1 MISNASFIL
10 RCLVAMIALHACWMD
25 LCSAAE
31 TPIPSASD
39 KFQQSLTTALDKAGA
54 SPSMTISGVDGWLF
68 LDKELRHLCAPR
80 FWSEIPAVTADSNDP
95 LPAILDFKEQLDKA
109 GIELLLVPVPT
120 KAAIYP
126 DKLMSG
132 NPAPP
137 DVPADL
143 VKNDRDFYKLLE
155 SRGIKVLDL
164 TETFL
169 NARNA
174 GSPDLYCKTD
184 THWAPPGIQ
193 LASKTIAERF
203 KDAPWVI
210 TQPKVKTQA
219 LDVPLEIHGD
229 LASSLV
235 PPLKE
240 TEPLTSC
247 FIGLAASSGRAPL
260 PNAKDS
266 PIILL
271 GDSHN
276 LVFHSGG
283 DMHAVGS
290 GLSDQLS
297 HELGFPLDVVAVMG
311 SGATS
316 ARRNLARRKAT
327 LTGRRLLIWCF
338 TSREFTQGQG
348 WAKVPLIKEPTS
360 EKPLMR

>member
-1 MISNASFIL
+1 
-10 RCLVAMIALHACWMD
+10 
-25 LCSAAE
+25 
-31 TPIPSASD
+31 
-39 KFQQSLTTALDKAGA
+39 
-54 SPSMTISGVDGWLF
+54 MTISGVDGWLF

-80 FWSEIPAVTADSNDP
+80 FWNEIPAVEADSNDP

-132 NPAPP
+132 NPTPP
-137 DVPADL
+137 EVPADL

-203 KDAPWVI
+203 KDASWVK
-210 TQPKVKTQA
+210 TQPNVKTQA
-219 LDVPLEIHGD
+219 VDVPLKIHGD
-229 LASSLV
+229 LASALV
-235 PPLKE
+235 PPQTE
-240 TEPLTSC
+240 TEPLISR
-247 FIGLAASSGRAPL
+247 FIGLASSGGRAPL

-348 WAKVPLIKEPTS
+348 WAKVPVIKEPTPATS
-360 EKPLMR
+360 LVK

>member
-10 RCLVAMIALHACWMD
+10 RCLATIMFLHAGWLE
-25 LCSAAE
+25 LCSAADS
-31 TPIPSASD
+31 PIPDVSD
-39 KFQQSLTTALDKAGA
+39 QFQQSLKTAMDKAEA

-80 FWSEIPAVTADSNDP
+80 FWSEIPAVEADSNDP

-109 GIELLLVPVPT
+109 GIDLLLVPVPT

-132 NPAPP
+132 NPTPP
-137 DVPADL
+137 EVPADL

-155 SRGIKVLDL
+155 CRGVKVLDL
-164 TETFL
+164 TEAFL

-193 LASKTIAERF
+193 LAAKTIAERF
-203 KDAPWVI
+203 RDAPWVQ

-219 LDVPLEIHGD
+219 MDVPLEIHGD
-229 LASSLV
+229 LASSLI
-235 PPLKE
+235 PPQTE
-240 TEPLTSC
+240 TEPLISR
-247 FIGLAASSGRAPL
+247 FIGLASSGGREPL
-260 PNAKDS
+260 LNAKDS

-316 ARRNLARRKAT
+316 ARRNLARRKAA

-348 WAKVPLIKEPTS
+348 WAKVPLIKEPMS
-360 EKPLMR
+360 ARPLSK

>member
-1 MISNASFIL
+1 MML
-10 RCLVAMIALHACWMD
+10 LHAGWLE
-25 LCSAAE
+25 LCSAADS
-31 TPIPSASD
+31 PIPSVSD
-39 KFQQSLTTALDKAGA
+39 QFQQSLKTAMDKAKA
-54 SPSMTISGVDGWLF
+54 SPSMIISGVDGWLF
-68 LDKELRHLCAPR
+68 LDKELRHLSAPR
-80 FWSEIPAVTADSNDP
+80 FWSEIPAVEADSNDP
-95 LPAILDFKEQLDKA
+95 LPAILDFKEQLDKV
-109 GIELLLVPVPT
+109 GIDLLLVPVPT

-126 DKLMSG
+126 DKLISG
-132 NPAPP
+132 YPTPP
-137 DVPADL
+137 EVPADL

-155 SRGIKVLDL
+155 SRGVKVLDL
-164 TETFL
+164 TEAFL
-169 NARNA
+169 NARNV

-193 LASKTIAERF
+193 LAAKTIAERF
-203 KDAPWVI
+203 KDAPWVK

-219 LDVPLEIHGD
+219 VDVPLKIHGD
-229 LASSLV
+229 LASALL
-235 PPLKE
+235 PPQTE
-240 TEPLTSC
+240 TEPLISS
-247 FIGLAASSGRAPL
+247 FIGLASSGGRDPL

-316 ARRNLARRKAT
+316 ARRNLARRKAS

-360 EKPLMR
+360 ARPLLK

>member
-1 MISNASFIL
+1 MML
-10 RCLVAMIALHACWMD
+10 LHAGW
-25 LCSAAE
+25 LEICSAADS
-31 TPIPSASD
+31 PIPSVSD
-39 KFQQSLTTALDKAGA
+39 QFQQSLKTAMDKAKA
-54 SPSMTISGVDGWLF
+54 SPSMIISGVDGWLF
-68 LDKELRHLCAPR
+68 LDKELRHLSAPR
-80 FWSEIPAVTADSNDP
+80 FWSEIPAVEADSNDP
-95 LPAILDFKEQLDKA
+95 LPAILDFKEQLDKV
-109 GIELLLVPVPT
+109 GIDLLLVPVPT

-126 DKLMSG
+126 DKLISG
-132 NPAPP
+132 YPTPP
-137 DVPADL
+137 EVPADL

-155 SRGIKVLDL
+155 SRGVKVLDL
-164 TETFL
+164 TEAFL
-169 NARNA
+169 NARNV

-184 THWAPPGIQ
+184 THWAPQGIQ
-193 LASKTIAERF
+193 LAAKTIAERF
-203 KDAPWVI
+203 KDAPWVK

-219 LDVPLEIHGD
+219 VDVPLNIHGD
-229 LASSLV
+229 LASALL
-235 PPLKE
+235 PPQTE
-240 TEPLTSC
+240 TEPLISS
-247 FIGLAASSGRAPL
+247 FIGLASSGGRDPL

-283 DMHAVGS
+283 DMHAMGS

-316 ARRNLARRKAT
+316 ARRNLARRKAS

-360 EKPLMR
+360 ARPLSK

>member
-10 RCLVAMIALHACWMD
+10 RCLAAIMFLHAGWLE
-25 LCSAAE
+25 LCSAADS
-31 TPIPSASD
+31 PIPAVSD
-39 KFQQSLTTALDKAGA
+39 QFQQSLKTAMDKAEA

-80 FWSEIPAVTADSNDP
+80 FWNEIPAVEADSNDP

-132 NPAPP
+132 NPTPP
-137 DVPADL
+137 EVPADL

-193 LASKTIAERF
+193 LASKTIAEKF
-203 KDAPWVI
+203 KDAPWVK
-210 TQPKVKTQA
+210 TQPNVKTQA
-219 LDVPLEIHGD
+219 VDVPLKIHGD
-229 LASSLV
+229 LASAFV
-235 PPLKE
+235 PPQTE
-240 TEPLTSC
+240 TEPLISR
-247 FIGLAASSGRAPL
+247 FIGLASSGGRAPL

-348 WAKVPLIKEPTS
+348 WAKVPLIKEPMS
-360 EKPLMR
+360 ARPLSK

>member
-1 MISNASFIL
+1 MF
-10 RCLVAMIALHACWMD
+10 LHAGWLE
-25 LCSAAE
+25 LCSAADS
-31 TPIPSASD
+31 PIPAVSD
-39 KFQQSLTTALDKAGA
+39 QFQQSLKTVMDKAEA

-80 FWSEIPAVTADSNDP
+80 FWNEIPAVEADSNDP

-109 GIELLLVPVPT
+109 GIDLLLVPVPT

-132 NPAPP
+132 NPTTPE
-137 DVPADL
+137 VPADL

-155 SRGIKVLDL
+155 SRGVKVLDL

-203 KDAPWVI
+203 KDAPWVK
-210 TQPKVKTQA
+210 TQPNVKTQA
-219 LDVPLEIHGD
+219 VDVPLKIHGD
-229 LASSLV
+229 LASALV
-235 PPLKE
+235 PPQTE
-240 TEPLTSC
+240 TEPLISR
-247 FIGLAASSGRAPL
+247 FIGLASSGGRAPL

-348 WAKVPLIKEPTS
+348 WAKVPLIKEPMS
-360 EKPLMR
+360 ARPLSK

>member
-1 MISNASFIL
+1 MF
-10 RCLVAMIALHACWMD
+10 LHAGWLE
-25 LCSAAE
+25 LCSAADS
-31 TPIPSASD
+31 PIPAVSD
-39 KFQQSLTTALDKAGA
+39 QFQQSLKTVMDKAEA

-80 FWSEIPAVTADSNDP
+80 FWNEIPAVEPDSNDP

-132 NPAPP
+132 NPTPP
-137 DVPADL
+137 EVPADL

-155 SRGIKVLDL
+155 SRGVKVLDL

-193 LASKTIAERF
+193 LASKTIAEKF
-203 KDAPWVI
+203 KDAPWVK
-210 TQPKVKTQA
+210 TQPNVKTQA
-219 LDVPLEIHGD
+219 VDVPLKIHGD
-229 LASSLV
+229 LASALV
-235 PPLKE
+235 PPQTE
-240 TEPLTSC
+240 TEPLISR
-247 FIGLAASSGRAPL
+247 FIGLASSGGRAPL

-348 WAKVPLIKEPTS
+348 WAKVPLIKEPMS
-360 EKPLMR
+360 ARPLSK

>member
-10 RCLVAMIALHACWMD
+10 RCLVATIALHACWMD
-25 LCSAAE
+25 LCSAADS
-31 TPIPSASD
+31 PIPAVSD
-39 KFQQSLTTALDKAGA
+39 QFQQSLKTVMDKAEA

-80 FWSEIPAVTADSNDP
+80 FWNEIPAVEANSNDP

-132 NPAPP
+132 NPTTPE
-137 DVPADL
+137 VPADL

-155 SRGIKVLDL
+155 SRGVKVLDL

-203 KDAPWVI
+203 KDALWVK
-210 TQPKVKTQA
+210 TQPNVKTQA
-219 LDVPLEIHGD
+219 VDVPLTIHGD
-229 LASSLV
+229 LASALV
-235 PPLKE
+235 PPQTE
-240 TEPLTSC
+240 TEPLISR
-247 FIGLAASSGRAPL
+247 FIGLASSGGRAPL

-348 WAKVPLIKEPTS
+348 WAKVPLIKEPMS
-360 EKPLMR
+360 ARPLSK

>member
-1 MISNASFIL
+1 MF
-10 RCLVAMIALHACWMD
+10 LHAGWLE
-25 LCSAAE
+25 LCSAADS
-31 TPIPSASD
+31 PIPAVSD
-39 KFQQSLTTALDKAGA
+39 QFQQSLKTVMDKAEA

-80 FWSEIPAVTADSNDP
+80 FWNEIPAVEANSNDP

-132 NPAPP
+132 NPTPP
-137 DVPADL
+137 EVPADL

-174 GSPDLYCKTD
+174 GSPDLYCKSD

-203 KDAPWVI
+203 KDAPWVK
-210 TQPKVKTQA
+210 TQPNVKTQA
-219 LDVPLEIHGD
+219 VDVPLTIHGD
-229 LASSLV
+229 LASALV
-235 PPLKE
+235 PPQTE
-240 TEPLTSC
+240 TEPLISR
-247 FIGLAASSGRAPL
+247 FIGLASSGGRAPL

-348 WAKVPLIKEPTS
+348 WAKVPVIKEPTPATS
-360 EKPLMR
+360 LVK

>member
-1 MISNASFIL
+1 MISIVSFIL
-10 RCLVAMIALHACWMD
+10 RCFVAVLAVHAGSMD
-25 LCSAAE
+25 LCSA
-31 TPIPSASD
+31 TDSPIPSASD
-39 KFQQSLTTALDKAGA
+39 QFQQSLKTVLDKASS
-54 SPSMTISGVDGWLF
+54 SPSMTISGEDGWLF
-68 LDKELRHLCAPR
+68 LDKELRHLAAPK
-80 FWSEIPAVTADSNDP
+80 FWSDIPDAEGDSNAP

-109 GIELLLVPVPT
+109 GIDLLLVPVPT

-132 NPAPP
+132 NPTPP
-137 DVPADL
+137 EVPADL
-143 VKNDRDFYKLLE
+143 VKNDRDFYALLE

-169 NARNA
+169 SARSTD
-174 GSPDLYCKTD
+174 SPDLYCKTD

-193 LASKTIAERF
+193 LAAKKIAELIQ
-203 KDAPWVI
+203 DLPWV
-210 TQPKVKTQA
+210 TAQPKVETKA
-219 LDVPLEIHGD
+219 VDVPLEIHGD
-229 LASSLV
+229 LAASLI
-235 PPLKE
+235 PPQTT
-240 TEPLTSC
+240 TEPLSSR
-247 FIGLAASSGRAPL
+247 FIGIASSIGLEPL
-260 PNAKDS
+260 PNSKSS

-283 DMHAVGS
+283 DMHSVGA
-290 GLSDQLS
+290 GLADQLS
-297 HELGFPLDVVAVMG
+297 YELGFPLDVVAVMG

-316 ARRNLARRKAT
+316 ARRNLARRKAS

-360 EKPLMR
+360 ARPLLK

>member
-1 MISNASFIL
+1 MML
-10 RCLVAMIALHACWMD
+10 LHAGW
-25 LCSAAE
+25 LEICSAADS
-31 TPIPSASD
+31 PIPSVSD
-39 KFQQSLTTALDKAGA
+39 QFQQSLKTAMDKAKA
-54 SPSMTISGVDGWLF
+54 SPSMIISGVDGWLF
-68 LDKELRHLCAPR
+68 LDKELRHLSAPR
-80 FWSEIPAVTADSNDP
+80 FWSEIPAVEADSNDP
-95 LPAILDFKEQLDKA
+95 LPAILDFKDQLDKV
-109 GIELLLVPVPT
+109 GIDLLLVPVPT

-126 DKLMSG
+126 DKLISG
-132 NPAPP
+132 YPKPP
-137 DVPADL
+137 EVPVDL

-155 SRGIKVLDL
+155 SRGVKVLDL
-164 TETFL
+164 TEAFL
-169 NARNA
+169 NARNV

-193 LASKTIAERF
+193 LAAKTIAERF
-203 KDAPWVI
+203 KDAPWVK

-219 LDVPLEIHGD
+219 VDVPLNIHGD
-229 LASSLV
+229 LASALL
-235 PPLKE
+235 PPQTE
-240 TEPLTSC
+240 TEPLISS
-247 FIGLAASSGRAPL
+247 FIGLASSGGRDPL

-316 ARRNLARRKAT
+316 ARRNLARRKAS

-348 WAKVPLIKEPTS
+348 WAKVPLIKEPMS
-360 EKPLMR
+360 ARPLSK